1 MAVDYGFAV
10 EEMVV
15 DEGLGYP
22 RAYAK
27 ICRDRSLGPYNHGPP
42 FTFTPYALQQNE
54 SLRAKELE
62 QMFPVI
68 DPKARPTAKPKIFI
82 NLLWK
87 QLSHLG
93 NAGFDPEEI
102 RVDPYG
108 NVLYYHADS
117 ASPLSWDIDHW
128 FPCSRGGLTVASNL
142 RILQWQVCKKKHN
155 KLEFQVPWWDFQLG
169 ISVNQFLSIFA
180 SRNSDFR
187 HRAFSYLFAEG
198 ENEEINSSQTVESH
212 SFPQHFMQSKEQ
224 IGLAPAAVVVSR
236 KELYDSSSTLKA
248 LDYNRQMIRPQSPII
263 AARKMKPLKENE
275 NPDFVTNPYQAI
287 VMARDSLKQRE
298 ETHKMQTEIQKLD
311 EEVNEM
317 RRKND
322 EEKIS
327 IQDLEVELIKR
338 RRRAEKCRRL
348 AEAQSSY
355 RTMLEKMI
363 RDAMHQSVVYKEQV
377 RLNQAAANALMA
389 RLEAQKAICDAAEKE
404 LHKKFK
410 QRDELEKQI
419 RPEWEHA
426 RKRSRMDD
434 TLFEGEDSKSVL
446 YLPGIRPRTP
456 SHKELRVFLEEEQK
470 ASVGGLSSN
479 EDQKHEEIEEELA
492 ITASNAI
499 RERRQEHDKAIA
511 ALEDEKSIEQKFQS
525 LEIEEERQ
533 ESEFPVVEEAEREE
547 DEESRKQRGKG
558 NVERWL
564 QMLLENTQEELDP
577 QNADSE
583 VTGTDEIIKKLDLKY
598 PKKEKETV
606 TQIREKVVEQK
617 KEEIVEIEGSKTP
630 RRRSYAWEAASA
642 SEGVGS
648 RKERLEREQTLREKD
663 VLKKKEENVEIEN
676 SKATRRSSYAWEGPG
691 VSEGV
696 GSRKEKTEKNRKER
710 NLMRSE
716 SARAFRRIPS
726 SPSLILGMKKGVEC
740 MRKKPIVT
748 SDDEEDHAVGNSF
761 LRSSIKTI
769 KKAVKI

>member
-1 MAVDYGFAV
+1 MAVDHAFAD
-10 EEMVV
+10 EEMVI

-27 ICRDRSLGPYNHGPP
+27 ICRDRSLGPYIYGPP
-42 FTFTPYALQQNE
+42 FTFVPYALQQNE
-54 SLRAKELE
+54 SLRAKELD

-68 DPKARPTAKPKIFI
+68 DPKARATAKPKIFI

-93 NAGFDPEEI
+93 NAGFDPEVI

-117 ASPLSWDIDHW
+117 ASPLAWDIDHW

-155 KLEFQVPWWDFQLG
+155 KIEFQVPWWDFQLG

-180 SRNSDFR
+180 SRKSDFR
-187 HRAFSYLFAEG
+187 HRAFSFLFAEG

-212 SFPQHFMQSKEQ
+212 SFPQHFKMSKEQ
-224 IGLAPAAVVVSR
+224 FGLAPAAVVVTR
-236 KELYDSSSTLKA
+236 RELYDTSSALKS
-248 LDYNRQMIRPQSPII
+248 LDYNRQIRPQSPII
-263 AARKMKPLKENE
+263 AARKMKSSILKENE

-298 ETHKMQTEIQKLD
+298 EAQKMQTEIQKLD
-311 EEVNEM
+311 EEVNET

-322 EEKIS
+322 EEKFA

-389 RLEAQKAICDAAEKE
+389 RLEAQRAICDASEKE

-410 QRDELEKQI
+410 QRDELEKQV

-426 RKRSRMDD
+426 RKRSRIDD
-434 TLFEGEDSKSVL
+434 TFFEGEDSKTVL

-456 SHKELRVFLEEEQK
+456 SHKELRVFLEEEHK
-470 ASVGGLSSN
+470 ASVAGLSSN
-479 EDQKHEEIEEELA
+479 EDQKHEELEEELA
-492 ITASNAI
+492 ITARNAI
-499 RERRQEHDKAIA
+499 KGKREEHDKAIA
-511 ALEDEKSIEQKFQS
+511 ALEDEKSIERKFQR

-533 ESEFPVVEEAEREE
+533 ETQFPVIEETEREE

-564 QMLLENTQEELDP
+564 QMLLDNTQEELDP
-577 QNADSE
+577 QNEDAEE
-583 VTGTDEIIKKLDLKY
+583 VTGTDEIIKRLDLKH
-598 PKKEKETV
+598 PQKEKEAVMQIHEKQQTV
-606 TQIREKVVEQK
+606 QEKEAV
-617 KEEIVEIEGSKTP
+617 IVEIEGK
-630 RRRSYAWEAASA
+630 
-642 SEGVGS
+642 
-648 RKERLEREQTLREKD
+648 RKE
-663 VLKKKEENVEIEN
+663 
-676 SKATRRSSYAWEGPG
+676 
-691 VSEGV
+691 
-696 GSRKEKTEKNRKER
+696 
-710 NLMRSE
+710 
-716 SARAFRRIPS
+716 
-726 SPSLILGMKKGVEC
+726 
-740 MRKKPIVT
+740 
-748 SDDEEDHAVGNSF
+748 
-761 LRSSIKTI
+761 
-769 KKAVKI
+769 

>member
-1 MAVDYGFAV
+1 MAVDYAFGD
-10 EEMVV
+10 EEMVI
-15 DEGLGYP
+15 DEGLGHP

-27 ICRDRSLGPYNHGPP
+27 IYRNRSLGPYNHGPP
-42 FTFTPYALQQNE
+42 FTFIPYVLHQNE
-54 SLRAKELE
+54 NQRAKELDE
-62 QMFPVI
+62 LFPVI

-93 NAGFDPEEI
+93 NAGFDPEVI

-187 HRAFSYLFAEG
+187 HRAFSFLFAEG
-198 ENEEINSSQTVESH
+198 ENEEINASQTVDSH
-212 SFPQHFMQSKEQ
+212 SFPQHFVKSKDQ
-224 IGLAPAAVVVSR
+224 LGLAPAAIVVTR
-236 KELYDSSSTLKA
+236 KELYDSSSALKS
-248 LDYNRQMIRPQSPII
+248 LDYNRQIRPLSPII
-263 AARKMKPLKENE
+263 AARKMKGSILKENE
-275 NPDFVTNPYQAI
+275 NPDFVANPYQAI

-298 ETHKMQTEIQKLD
+298 ETSKMQAEIQKLD
-311 EEVNEM
+311 AEVSEM
-317 RRKND
+317 RKKND
-322 EEKIS
+322 EEKFA

-355 RTMLEKMI
+355 RIMLEKMI

-389 RLEAQKAICDAAEKE
+389 RLEAQKAICDASEKE

-410 QRDELEKQI
+410 QRDEIEKQI
-419 RPEWEHA
+419 RPELEHA

-434 TLFEGEDSKSVL
+434 TFFEGQDSKTVL
-446 YLPGIRPRTP
+446 YLPGIRPITP
-456 SHKELRVFLEEEQK
+456 SHKELRVFLEEEHK
-470 ASVGGLSSN
+470 ASVAGLSSN
-479 EDQKHEEIEEELA
+479 EDQKNEEIEEELA
-492 ITASNAI
+492 IAAKNALKLK
-499 RERRQEHDKAIA
+499 REEHDKAVA
-511 ALEDEKSIEQKFQS
+511 ALEDEKPIEQKFQR
-525 LEIEEERQ
+525 LEIKDERQ
-533 ESEFPVVEEAEREE
+533 EIRFPVLEGTEVEE
-547 DEESRKQRGKG
+547 DEESRRQRGKG
-558 NVERWL
+558 NVDRWL
-564 QMLLENTQEELDP
+564 QMLLENTQEELDKVD
-577 QNADSE
+577 AEE
-583 VTGTDEIIKKLDLKY
+583 VTGTDEIIKKLDQKY
-598 PKKEKETV
+598 PLKEKET
-606 TQIREKVVEQK
+606 TMQIQEQQLTVREKADDGK
-617 KEEIVEIEGSKTP
+617 KEEEIAVVQGNKTP
-630 RRRSYAWEAASA
+630 RRNSNACEVASV
-642 SEGVGS
+642 VGDGIIGD
-648 RKERLEREQTLREKD
+648 RKER
-663 VLKKKEENVEIEN
+663 VLK
-676 SKATRRSSYAWEGPG
+676 
-691 VSEGV
+691 
-696 GSRKEKTEKNRKER
+696 
-710 NLMRSE
+710 RSE

-726 SPSLILGMKKGVEC
+726 SPSLIFGGMKKGVEC

-748 SDDEEDHAVGNSF
+748 SDDEQDYAVGSSF
-761 LRSSIKTI
+761 LKSSIKTI